1 VGGCEYGH
9 RFRPFKRS
17 RDLYCRECGALRL
30 SRSSPSMPGLQ
41 TLRPMD
47 VSEREVPGSSDPYL
61 DAARGIVESTQFERE
76 VDLRLDAA
84 GAFGPIRDRLRAEAL
99 LIGPGLEMDQ
109 FAAYAKDNVD
119 AMPVEA
125 PMEDLIDEF
134 GGE

>member
-1 VGGCEYGH
+1 
-9 RFRPFKRS
+9 
-17 RDLYCRECGALRL
+17 L
-30 SRSSPSMPGLQ
+30 
-41 TLRPMD
+41 D
-47 VSEREVPGSSDPYL
+47 VPELEVPGTSDPYL
-61 DAARGIVESTQFERE
+61 AAARGIVENTKFERE

-99 LIGPGLEMDQ
+99 LIGPGLDMDQ